1 MKVSAPQS
9 VAACGTKSLSE
20 GKCRGRGVCNEG
32 DHLGPATRK
41 QSPLHRLKGA
51 SPPLQTAKLPS
62 IRETSPICGYNKC
75 KKSDLLRTGL
85 ARRARGAGAP
95 MTTMDTACWPE
106 RTVTQW
112 VWPSQK
118 EGRSRT
124 STWGGA
130 TIGPTA
136 LSAYRIKGAGLDRPS
151 RDTRYD
157 AQSWREPPE
166 VAGLGQP
173 LHSLPR
179 LQYSTCTPLCSTY
192 TQDSAKHTEEPGR
205 ATRKTRSLL
214 REVYNITIAKLGPGL
229 ILGASQ

>member
-20 GKCRGRGVCNEG
+20 GKCRGRGDCNEG

-118 EGRSRT
+118 EGAKSDKHIR
-124 STWGGA
+124 GGNYRPYC
-130 TIGPTA
+130 TIGVPNTRRQA
-136 LSAYRIKGAGLDRPS
+136 LIVPPGTPDTMPS
-151 RDTRYD
+151 HGGNLLKWQGWSSHCTVYPGCKPQD
-157 AQSWREPPE
+157 
-166 VAGLGQP
+166 
-173 LHSLPR
+173 
-179 LQYSTCTPLCSTY
+179 STCTPLCSTY
-192 TQDSAKHTEEPGR
+192 TQDSA
-205 ATRKTRSLL
+205 
-214 REVYNITIAKLGPGL
+214 
-229 ILGASQ
+229 

>member
-1 MKVSAPQS
+1 
-9 VAACGTKSLSE
+9 
-20 GKCRGRGVCNEG
+20 
-32 DHLGPATRK
+32 
-41 QSPLHRLKGA
+41 
-51 SPPLQTAKLPS
+51 
-62 IRETSPICGYNKC
+62 
-75 KKSDLLRTGL
+75 
-85 ARRARGAGAP
+85 
-95 MTTMDTACWPE
+95 MDTACWPE

-124 STWGGA
+124 STSGGA

-214 REVYNITIAKLGPGL
+214 RESPLRSSAQGLSWGPPNRRHGSSRRSAK
-229 ILGASQ
+229 IRKVSAVARACTK